1 MTPITAEQQVIN
13 KDKSQALFRSADL
26 AKALFPHEEWIC
38 TEQNIWVAKSRLSQ
52 EKREPEK
59 WQKEMTQVRILT
71 SRGSIAF
78 FLPDKYIKG
87 EIGSKTADLVLDGE
101 VVEMKTISGGRAT
114 LGGKFKKGYK
124 QGAIL
129 LKDCK
134 IAKSHSVF
142 IRLLSDF
149 SIGSVKAQIAG
160 VLKNRFDE
168 GKFIC
173 FFETIGE
180 LHTWTYEELRSIIG
194 T

>member
-78 FLPDKYIKG
+78 FLPD
-87 EIGSKTADLVLDGE
+87 
-101 VVEMKTISGGRAT
+101 
-114 LGGKFKKGYK
+114 
-124 QGAIL
+124 
-129 LKDCK
+129 
-134 IAKSHSVF
+134 
-142 IRLLSDF
+142 
-149 SIGSVKAQIAG
+149 
-160 VLKNRFDE
+160 
-168 GKFIC
+168 
-173 FFETIGE
+173 
-180 LHTWTYEELRSIIG
+180 
-194 T
+194 

>member
-1 MTPITAEQQVIN
+1 LTTEPCNSSLE
-13 KDKSQALFRSADL
+13 L
-26 AKALFPHEEWIC
+26 AKALFFDEEWIP

-52 EKREPEK
+52 EKREPKK
-59 WQKEMTQVRILT
+59 WQKEMSQVRILT
-71 SRGSIAF
+71 SRGSIAY
-78 FLPDKYIKG
+78 FLPEVIIEG
-87 EIGSKTADLVLDGE
+87 EIGSKSADLILGGE

-129 LKDCK
+129 LKNCTITK
-134 IAKSHSVF
+134 RHSVF
-142 IRLLSDF
+142 VRLLSD
-149 SIGSVKAQIAG
+149 IPINSVKAQIAG
-160 VLKNRFDE
+160 VLKYRHDE

-180 LHTWTYEELRSIIG
+180 LHTWTYKELRSIIG